1 MEKIT
6 IKDGHLWRGK
16 EKLKLEFGNL
26 EQIEALKN
34 YEKLVLEFE
43 KGVEP
48 KVYYEVIA
56 NSIFKCICEKTIELN
71 DIEVDNEGDV
81 DGFDGLAKKCTN
93 CNRVY
98 SYEVERKYARGYRGG
113 MEIVDEKLLVKLKK

>member
-6 IKDGHLWRGK
+6 IRDGHLWRGN

-43 KGVEP
+43 KGIEP
-48 KVYYEVIA
+48 NVYYEVIA
-56 NSIFKCICEKTIELN
+56 NSIFKCICGNSIELN

-81 DGFDGLAKKCTN
+81 DVFDGLAKKCVK
-93 CNRVY
+93 CSRVY
-98 SYEVERKYARGYRGG
+98 SYEVEAVWRENSAGKPY
-113 MEIVDEKLLVKLKK
+113 IFSEKLLVKFKK